1 MQQEDKLEKI
11 EMELQKLRTFVMLGR
26 DSLVEMRPVSLGGIC
41 RILVPDEELNEWY
54 KRFVK
59 NDFFRL

>member
-11 EMELQKLRTFVMLGR
+11 EMELQELGAFVVE
-26 DSLVEMRPVSLGGIC
+26 DTLVEMRPVSLGGIC

>member
-11 EMELQKLRTFVMLGR
+11 EMELQELGAFVVE
-26 DSLVEMRPVSLGGIC
+26 DTLVEMRPVSLGGIC
-41 RILVPDEELNEWY
+41 RILVPDEELDEWY